1 MTETKLNMQQIM
13 ATLHLGKCGHNFYN
27 MRIKHLTCIAA
38 SFLVMIMTCSCDRTL
53 RDTSK
58 GNLTVSFRVNGD
70 MFKCEYVN
78 DNNESPMRVAYYNDT
93 FLDIR
98 AKSFMEKDVVREGVL
113 MLTISDTEP
122 IETGRKYPLKYYT
135 GQSEDRVAEPPVYF
149 GGFNEYRSVDGWIK
163 LRKIKNY
170 KDKNGYLVI
179 SGNFEFTARNEDGE
193 TIEITGGTFDGLY

>member
-1 MTETKLNMQQIM
+1 MKTKYLYAVAAIILCVISMT
-13 ATLHLGKCGHNFYN
+13 G
-27 MRIKHLTCIAA
+27 
-38 SFLVMIMTCSCDRTL
+38 CDRTL

-98 AKSFMEKDVVREGVL
+98 AVSTMERNAFKEGVL
-113 MLTISDTEP
+113 TLTISDTEP
-122 IETGRKYPLKYYT
+122 IETGMKYPLEYYT

-179 SGNFEFTARNEDGE
+179 SGNFEFTARNEDGD

>member
-1 MTETKLNMQQIM
+1 MQYITE
-13 ATLHLGKCGHNFYN
+13 TLHLTQRTPNRNPMKTKY
-27 MRIKHLTCIAA
+27 LYAVAA
-38 SFLVMIMTCSCDRTL
+38 IILCVISMTGCDRTL

-78 DNNESPMRVAYYNDT
+78 QNNESPMRVAYYNDT

-98 AKSFMEKDVVREGVL
+98 AVSTMETNAFKEGVL
-113 MLTISDTEP
+113 TLTISDTEP
-122 IETGRKYPLKYYT
+122 IETGKKYPLEYYT

-170 KDKNGYLVI
+170 KEKDGYLVI

>member
-1 MTETKLNMQQIM
+1 MK
-13 ATLHLGKCGHNFYN
+13 A
-27 MRIKHLTCIAA
+27 KHLSAA
-38 SFLVMIMTCSCDRTL
+38 AAIVFCVISMTGCDRTL

-58 GNLTVSFRVNGD
+58 GNLTVSFRVDGD

-78 DNNESPMRVAYYNDT
+78 QNNESPMRVAYYNGT

-98 AKSFMEKDVVREGVL
+98 AVSTMETNAFKEGVL
-113 MLTISDTEP
+113 TLTISDTEP
-122 IETGRKYPLKYYT
+122 IETGKKYPLGYYT

>member
-1 MTETKLNMQQIM
+1 MKTR
-13 ATLHLGKCGHNFYN
+13 HLSRLAVLFSV
-27 MRIKHLTCIAA
+27 IL
-38 SFLVMIMTCSCDRTL
+38 MTCSCTRTL
-53 RDTSK
+53 RDTNK
-58 GNLTVSFRVNGD
+58 GNLTVSFRVNGK

-78 DNNESPMRVAYYNDT
+78 QNNESPMRVAYYNDT

-98 AKSFMEKDVVREGVL
+98 AKSFMEKDVLKEGVL

-163 LRKIKNY
+163 LRKIKSY
-170 KDKNGYLVI
+170 KEKDGYLVI
-179 SGNFEFTARNEDGE
+179 SGNFEFTAENEDGE
-193 TIEITGGTFDGLY
+193 RIEITGGTFDGLY

>member
-1 MTETKLNMQQIM
+1 MK
-13 ATLHLGKCGHNFYN
+13 A
-27 MRIKHLTCIAA
+27 KHLSAVAA
-38 SFLVMIMTCSCDRTL
+38 IVFCVISMTGCDRTL

-78 DNNESPMRVAYYNDT
+78 QNNESPMRVAYYNDT

-98 AKSFMEKDVVREGVL
+98 AKSFMEKDVVKEGVL

-163 LRKIKNY
+163 LRKIKDY
-170 KDKNGYLVI
+170 KEKDGYLVI
-179 SGNFEFTARNEDGE
+179 SGNFEFTAENEDGE
-193 TIEITGGTFDGLY
+193 RIEITGGTFDGLY